1 MPVARIRFAEIA
13 GLYSYGIEKNRI
25 AFGEQTLI
33 VGPNNSGKSSI
44 FKALDFF
51 LKCLTEG
58 KWIELKPWDRQDVH
72 EMTVG
77 FELNCDERRYAAELL
92 SITGHLDYEIFEL
105 APSEVVEWLA
115 PKLEAVSLTIKWYDA
130 PFQYPPD
137 QIEYLL
143 DLEGLGVTVCSR
155 GYNNEASVCRQTK
168 PNFHWTPD
176 LMQFTSIIENELQT
190 DSREKFDVSVPEDG
204 ARISKFPAPA
214 RLVRETQTGELKD
227 RVKFIVEM
235 VGYRIQRDKD
245 SVFVMLGRMLKSR
258 LAFVSEERNFIESK
272 DLEKLPL
279 KEDGSNLQNFLFW
292 LKNGNLD
299 DQTAYSA
306 IQNNFKNVM
315 GHQNLSFTV
324 SLTDRV
330 ERSEEQV
337 VDPPPAKVYPGT
349 ATVRFVETLGQRQK
363 TTDFTA
369 VGAGIRETLFLISMC
384 LGRKDTMILMD
395 EPATN
400 LHPAQIRLLMEKIL
414 GSGNQISE
422 ASQIAIITHSA
433 TMASLRMLS
442 SVDEI
447 ARVSRKEYSHIAQP
461 TGEDEVWVRE
471 NLPTF
476 HLLKPDIL
484 FARKIV
490 LVEGASDKIFLEKIL
505 DYDTGDWMDVDDLA
519 IIDVGGCKSFDR
531 FKKFLEMYEIPFAIL
546 ADRDADGLFGT
557 DEAQRIKPESIPQ
570 SVDNNKIVLLEKNL
584 EEFFK
589 RLKPSLFNEI
599 DDRYEKKPEMAYH
612 FVTKLLESCTD
623 TEPAARLIKCLKTW
637 AKSDS
642 GNAG

>member
-1 MPVARIRFAEIA
+1 MARIRFAKIA

-25 AFGEQTLI
+25 TFGEQTLI

-51 LKCLTEG
+51 FKCLTEG

-92 SITGHLDYEIFEL
+92 SITGHLDYKIFEL

-115 PKLEAVSLTIKWYDA
+115 PKLEAVSLTIKWYDT
-130 PFQYPPD
+130 PFQYPLD

-143 DLEGLGVTVCSR
+143 DLEVLGVTVCSR

-168 PNFHWTPD
+168 PNFHWAPD
-176 LMQFTSIIENELQT
+176 LTQFASIIENELQT
-190 DSREKFDVSVPEDG
+190 DSREKFDTSIPEGG

-214 RLVRETQTGELKD
+214 RLVRETQTRELKD

-235 VGYRIQRDKD
+235 AGYRIQRDKD

-258 LAFVSEERNFIESK
+258 LAFVSEERNFTESK

-306 IQNNFKNVM
+306 IQNNFENVM

-324 SLTDRV
+324 SLTGRV

-337 VDPPPAKVYPGT
+337 LDPPPAKVYPDT

-384 LGRKDTMILMD
+384 LGRKDAMILMD

-400 LHPAQIRLLMEKIL
+400 LHPTQIRLLMEKIL

-461 TGEDEVWVRE
+461 
-471 NLPTF
+471 
-476 HLLKPDIL
+476 
-484 FARKIV
+484 
-490 LVEGASDKIFLEKIL
+490 
-505 DYDTGDWMDVDDLA
+505 
-519 IIDVGGCKSFDR
+519 
-531 FKKFLEMYEIPFAIL
+531 IP
-546 ADRDADGLFGT
+546 R
-557 DEAQRIKPESIPQ
+557 
-570 SVDNNKIVLLEKNL
+570 
-584 EEFFK
+584 
-589 RLKPSLFNEI
+589 RLS
-599 DDRYEKKPEMAYH
+599 
-612 FVTKLLESCTD
+612 SCTKI
-623 TEPAARLIKCLKTW
+623 RLLH
-637 AKSDS
+637 S
-642 GNAG
+642 